1 MKIATRSL
9 FLLTLLLPLALSGQE
24 PQTKSE
30 RVAQLSQELK
40 QSGSNEIRLNILTSV
55 AGLPEI
61 DYEYFAADNMGVGF
75 ALAFSLES
83 KDDMAFRYMAM
94 PYYRLYFGQ
103 KKASGF
109 FIEGNMALIG
119 VYDDKDL
126 IYVDPDSGTS
136 VYFDPQFTDNFGM
149 GFAIGGKFLARNGFI
164 GEIYAGM
171 GRVFGDSAA
180 EAYPRIGICL
190 GNRF

>member
-40 QSGSNEIRLNILTSV
+40 TEWQQRNPPQYSHFSGRLPESTTNIL
-55 AGLPEI
+55 LPTTL
-61 DYEYFAADNMGVGF
+61 GVGF

-109 FIEGNMALIG
+109 F
-119 VYDDKDL
+119 Y
-126 IYVDPDSGTS
+126 
-136 VYFDPQFTDNFGM
+136 
-149 GFAIGGKFLARNGFI
+149 
-164 GEIYAGM
+164 
-171 GRVFGDSAA
+171 
-180 EAYPRIGICL
+180 
-190 GNRF
+190 